1 MSLDNIQLSA
11 LLVEKLYNKS
21 LVDLNNNKAPQPA
34 RAGGDINR
42 LGNNGKN
49 ILIIINETNA
59 AFLEDSD
66 LNLLLGI
73 LTACKLSMAD
83 IALVNFDK
91 SPHIRYELLNEHFN
105 PATILLFGVEPGQLD
120 FPLHFPH
127 YQLQQYNGQHYL
139 SSPALKVLGTD
150 VASKKQ
156 LWPCLQ
162 KHFL

>member
-21 LVDLNNNKAPQPA
+21 LVDLNNNKAPQQSNATP
-34 RAGGDINR
+34 DINR
-42 LGNNGKN
+42 LGNNEKN

-59 AFLEDSD
+59 VFLEDND

-91 SPHIRYELLNEHFN
+91 SPHIRYDLLNEHFN
-105 PATILLFGVEPGQLD
+105 PAIVLLFGIEPGQLD

-139 SSPALKVLGTD
+139 SSPALKILAAD

-156 LWPCLQ
+156 LWSSLQ